1 MPSEKVV
8 FLFKMDYFE
17 NNLEDYEND
26 CYIDQ

>member
-1 MPSEKVV
+1 MPLIMVV
-8 FLFKMDYFE
+8 FLSKMDYFE